1 MPKLTYPEAFAELH
15 LHMVTDD
22 QHGYSQPNR
31 LGTGG
36 SHTVI
41 LSDGTA
47 VLCRLG
53 DKDCSSSIAE
63 VIEALGRP
71 TNGFTYTGN
80 ELDGLLGSG
89 EWYEVTDDTLAVG
102 DVVWRNG
109 HTGMI
114 QWYDGEWC
122 QSEFVHGDFWG
133 GLDGYT
139 GDQDGTE
146 AVVRPY
152 RDWDWYTHLRY
163 CGPEREPM
171 KTGWIEKDGRWWY
184 RRADG
189 SYPTG
194 WALIDGSWYLFDGD
208 GWMLTGWQRWEGLW
222 YYLNP
227 KADGGKGKML
237 TGWLKEGYDWYHLSA
252 LGAADTGWRML
263 DGAWYHFGEDG
274 RMTHDTFVRGD
285 HGWSYLGHDGKML
298 MDSTLA
304 VDKDGYV
311 VVS

>member
-53 DKDCSSSIAE
+53 DKDCSSSVAE
-63 VIEALGRP
+63 VIAALGRP

-89 EWYEVTDDTLAVG
+89 EWYEVTDDSLAVG
-102 DVVWRNG
+102 DVLWRNG
-109 HTGMI
+109 HTGMV
-114 QWYDGEWC
+114 QWYDGGWA
-122 QSEFVHGDFWG
+122 QSEFLHGDYAG
-133 GLDGYT
+133 GLDGET

-171 KTGWIEKDGRWWY
+171 KTGWIEKEGRWWY

-194 WALIDGSWYLFDGD
+194 WALIDGTWYLFDAD
-208 GWMLTGWQRWEGLW
+208 GWMLTGWQRRDGKW
-222 YYLNP
+222 YLLNSR
-227 KADGGKGKML
+227 KDGSKGAML
-237 TGWLKEGYDWYHLSA
+237 TGWQMSDGSWYL
-252 LGAADTGWRML
+252 L
-263 DGAWYHFGEDG
+263 GEDG
-274 RMTHDTFVRGD
+274 AMATGWQKRDGKWYYLGDDGAMRKKTFVRTGD
-285 HGWSYLGHDGKML
+285 RWSYLGEDGAML
-298 MDSTLA
+298 ADAKLA
-304 VDKDGYV
+304 IDKDGYV
-311 VVS
+311 VAP